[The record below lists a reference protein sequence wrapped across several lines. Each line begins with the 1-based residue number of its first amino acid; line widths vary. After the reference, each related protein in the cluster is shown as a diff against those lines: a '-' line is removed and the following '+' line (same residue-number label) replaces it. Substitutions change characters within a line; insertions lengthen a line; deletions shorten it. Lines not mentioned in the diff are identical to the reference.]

1 MKLQVIEHS
10 KIDFKKWDSIILE
23 SDYACVF
30 AHSAYLNATCNSWK
44 ALVLNDYEA
53 VMPLTENKKYGF
65 LYLFQPHF
73 TPQLG
78 VFTKNQTKE
87 IEQLFLEFIL
97 QQYKF
102 IDIECHTL
110 HQAEV
115 WKGAKPKTTYILNFE
130 NSFSF
135 NQNTKRNCKKAET
148 QQMQVR
154 LLSNE
159 EVLKLSSKIIHPF
172 LKTTLGLKPKTISI
186 FKTLVE
192 NMQATNQLLSFAVFT
207 TKGQAIALAHFVF
220 NEKQVVYL
228 KGAQIDK
235 QESSGAMHLLMRTAL
250 DYFKTKQYQWFD
262 FGGGQNAAMAQFY
275 KGFGAKPQSY
285 LAFRENNLPY
295 PLKWLKK

>member
-10 KIDFKKWDSIILE
+10 KIDLKKWDSLILN

-30 AHSAYLNATCNSWK
+30 AQSGYLNASCEGWK

-53 VMPLTENKKYGF
+53 VMPLTENKKYGI

-78 VFTKNQTKE
+78 VFAKTRTKE

-97 QQYKF
+97 NQYKF

-110 HQAEV
+110 HQPEV
-115 WKGAKPKTTYILNFE
+115 WKGAKSKTTYILNFE
-130 NSFSF
+130 DNFSF
-135 NQNTKRNCKKAET
+135 NQNTKRNCKKAES
-148 QQMQVR
+148 QEMQVR

-159 EVLKLSSKIIHPF
+159 EALKLSSKIIHPF

-192 NMQATNQLLSFAVFT
+192 KMQEANQLLSFSVFT
-207 TKGQAIALAHFVF
+207 NKGQAIAVAHFVF

-228 KGAQIDK
+228 KGAQVDK

-250 DYFKTKQYQWFD
+250 EYFKAKQHQWFD

-275 KGFGAKPQSY
+275 KGFGGRAQSY
-285 LAFRENNLPY
+285 LSFRKNNLPY